1 VGLNLQRSIV
11 SCIGIDPGPTTG
23 ICFVDYIGMAIVG
36 RTSIQVDGESGLLTL
51 EAMMRAYYSDPET
64 VVKRYA
70 GIEAFVTGQ
79 GAGTKG
85 DAADYTR
92 QGVMKF
98 AELLQIWGYRCKIR
112 KKVEIWNRKDGNW
125 ASDKRLEKAGILR
138 PPEMRHAN
146 DAGRH
151 CLYTAVHDAL
161 RPDPLR

>member
-1 VGLNLQRSIV
+1 MGLNAPGPIV
-11 SCIGIDPGPTTG
+11 SIIGVDPGPTTG
-23 ICFVDYIGMAIVG
+23 ICFVDYVGSAIVG
-36 RTSIQVDGESGLLTL
+36 RTSIQVDGESGQLTL
-51 EAMMRAYYSDPET
+51 EAMLRAYYNDPET

-79 GAGTKG
+79 SAGTKG
-85 DAADYTR
+85 AAADYTR

-98 AELLQIWGYRCKIR
+98 AEQLQIWGYHTKLR
-112 KKVEIWNRKDGNW
+112 KKADIWTKTGGW
-125 ASDKRLEKAGILR
+125 ATDKRLDRAGILR

-151 CLYTAVHDAL
+151 CLYTAVHDAF

>member
-1 VGLNLQRSIV
+1 VLNAPGPIV
-11 SCIGIDPGPTTG
+11 SCIGVDPGPTTG
-23 ICFVDYIGMAIVG
+23 LCFLDYVGGAIVG

-51 EAMMRAYYSDPET
+51 EAMMRAYYADPEV

-70 GIEAFVTGQ
+70 GIEKFETAQ

-98 AELLQIWGYRCKIR
+98 AELLQMWGYHTKIR
-112 KKVEIWNRKDGNW
+112 KKVEIWNKKDGNW
-125 ASDKRLEKAGILR
+125 ASDKKLEAAGILR

-151 CLYTAVHDAL
+151 CLYAAVHDAF
-161 RPDPLR
+161 RPNPLR